1 MPEAMKLQIA
11 SASGNV
17 FGYFWVDEVPSSFD
31 GARWARVLCP
41 RGVALGLDG
50 LFLLQ
55 RPETGI
61 WSMEHWDT
69 DGAHSFCSNGS
80 RAAMALLNPSVNTR
94 LSALSSGAPIEL
106 HQQADGIAIRM
117 PEGEGF
123 GLRPLPLPLDAPA
136 AFGFIGNPQLVIEVP
151 SVAEIDL
158 RRMAPPLRFDP
169 AFPEGT
175 NVNVVE
181 ILAPGEARIRSWER
195 GVEDETLCC
204 GTGSAVAGAWLASR
218 TDVQKWLFHTAAPD
232 AVAVDVCMKD
242 DGRWTDLWL
251 SGRVRRLG
259 ELTLGPDLL
268 RGLSD
273 PG

>member
-1 MPEAMKLQIA
+1 MKLHIA

-17 FGYFWVDEVPSSFD
+17 FGYFWADEVPSSFE
-31 GARWARVLCP
+31 GKRWARVLCP

-55 RPETGI
+55 RPEAGT

-69 DGAHSFCSNGS
+69 DGAHTFCSNGS
-80 RAAMALLNPSVNTR
+80 RAAMGLLNPPVNTR
-94 LSALSSGAPIEL
+94 LSALSSETPIEL
-106 HQQADGIAIRM
+106 HQKADGVAIRM

-123 GLRPLPLPLDAPA
+123 GLRPLPLRLDAPA

-151 SVAEIDL
+151 SVAEVDL
-158 RRMAPPLRFDP
+158 PGLAPPLRFDP

-195 GVEDETLCC
+195 GVEGETLCC

-218 TDVQKWLFHTAAPD
+218 TGLPTWLFHASGPD
-232 AVAVDVCMKD
+232 PVAVEVRMGD

-251 SGRVRRLG
+251 SGRVRLLG

-268 RGLSD
+268 RGLSETV
-273 PG
+273 

>member
-1 MPEAMKLQIA
+1 MKLQIA

-17 FGYFWVDEVPSSFD
+17 FGYFWAEEVPSSFD
-31 GARWARVLCP
+31 GKRWARVLCP

-55 RPETGI
+55 RPEAGT

-69 DGAHSFCSNGS
+69 DGAHTFCSNGS
-80 RAAMALLNPSVNTR
+80 RVAMGLLNLPMDSR
-94 LSALSSGAPIEL
+94 LRAMSSGTAIEL
-106 HQQADGIAIRM
+106 HQQADGVAIRM

-123 GLRPLPLPLDAPA
+123 GLFPLPLHLDASA

-151 SVAEIDL
+151 SVAGVDL

-195 GVEDETLCC
+195 GVEDETMCC

-218 TDVQKWLFHTAAPD
+218 TGVEKWLFHTAGPD
-232 AVAVDVCMKD
+232 AVTVEVRIGD

-268 RGLSD
+268 RGLSEAR
-273 PG
+273 